1 MLKHQKYVYVDIGDQ
16 KKFLKI
22 RFLKSR
28 SENNNPEA
36 YVILD
41 KISIKLPRNAKVIK
55 YDDLP
60 AEVKDKLKLKLS
72 SSKK

>member
-1 MLKHQKYVYVDIGDQ
+1 MYKRQDIGDQ
-16 KKFLKI
+16 KKFLKV

-55 YDDLP
+55 YEDLP